1 MPLDS
6 AGEAM
11 IAQQVKHHHDGL
23 DADHQYKVHSGFL
36 FLKTLVGLRWMPDD
50 EYEASK

>member
-11 IAQQVKHHHDGL
+11 IAQQVKHYHNRLKLITSKRFTLGFSLNDSGRLTL
-23 DADHQYKVHSGFL
+23 DA
-36 FLKTLVGLRWMPDD
+36 R
-50 EYEASK
+50 

>member
-23 DADHQYKVHSGFL
+23 DADHYYEVHSWVSF
-36 FLKTLVGLRWMPDD
+36 
-50 EYEASK
+50 